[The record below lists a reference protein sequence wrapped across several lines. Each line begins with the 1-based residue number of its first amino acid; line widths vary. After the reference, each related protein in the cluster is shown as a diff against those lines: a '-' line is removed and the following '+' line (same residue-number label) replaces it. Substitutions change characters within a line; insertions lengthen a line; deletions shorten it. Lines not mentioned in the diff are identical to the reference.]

1 MTRNRRLIIAISIG
15 VLVALNVIRWWP
27 ATIDSTVVSQG
38 AEGGFSMDEFR
49 VNVPPEVGIGTPARD
64 IFHPIIAIV
73 KKAKVMVV
81 APPPAPTKSP
91 EEIALELAQ
100 AEFAKIRCAGVSM
113 RNERFQAYLIYS
125 GESFLISRGDRVGD
139 RFVVEKI
146 VQDGVFLHDPDT
158 DVGGMIFVS
167 GK

>member
-1 MTRNRRLIIAISIG
+1 MTRNRKLIVAISIG

-27 ATIDSTVVSQG
+27 TTFDSTVLSQG
-38 AEGGFSMDEFR
+38 AGEVFSMDEFR
-49 VNVPPEVGIGTPARD
+49 VNAPLEIEIGAPSRD
-64 IFHPIIAIV
+64 IFHPIIAIE

-100 AEFAKIRCAGVSM
+100 VEFAKIRCVGVSM